1 MTLGV
6 YIYQEGLV
14 FLILKHVRT
23 TTVVVQRCQH
33 FDYDFY
39 NGVVSVLVD
48 YRLPMKLTARIVRSV
63 SSSFRKNRDTYS
75 VVSLFMI
82 RR

>member
-23 TTVVVQRCQH
+23 TTVINLLKAPKMY
-33 FDYDFY
+33 F
-39 NGVVSVLVD
+39 
-48 YRLPMKLTARIVRSV
+48 
-63 SSSFRKNRDTYS
+63 FRP
-75 VVSLFMI
+75 LFP
-82 RR
+82 

>member
-23 TTVVVQRCQH
+23 TTVINLTYQTTGQLRKAPKMYFFEH
-33 FDYDFY
+33 YFPDSTLF
-39 NGVVSVLVD
+39 L
-48 YRLPMKLTARIVRSV
+48 LP
-63 SSSFRKNRDTYS
+63 
-75 VVSLFMI
+75 SLAIF
-82 RR
+82 